1 MSKKKNND
9 DFVDFILGLRDFNL
23 ERKKWIGKLCWF
35 WDGKTNDKK
44 NFSIL
49 TRFDLMSKYP
59 YRDNVSTFWQHC
71 EPVKPDDDIICNGGN
86 NE

>member
-44 NFSIL
+44 KFSIL
-49 TRFDLMSKYP
+49 TRFDLMSEYP
-59 YRDNVSTFWQHC
+59 YVDDNSTVWQHC
-71 EPVKPDDDIICNGGN
+71 EPVKPDDDIIFKG
-86 NE
+86 E